1 MKRLSDFSFGRKKKQ
16 AGVGCR
22 PCNLREQDCL
32 RQSGSRHAK
41 HLEVH
46 FIGKSSCLTRIL
58 SSFIWGNTRFLFD
71 TLQHIKIKWNCN
83 QPYAN
88 NDKAYDTLSN
98 SFHLATGT
106 LCIRNKGYTRLHTL
120 NTLRA
125 PKQAVFTWLHQN
137 IERGAVRSCEHIFD
151 GLRRKRFLTVT
162 ESIQSMREGNLLP
175 REGKRGGS
183 CGICKKSA
191 SEKIANDLKNEMNL
205 TGKKVDA

>member
-1 MKRLSDFSFGRKKKQ
+1 M
-16 AGVGCR
+16 
-22 PCNLREQDCL
+22 
-32 RQSGSRHAK
+32 
-41 HLEVH
+41 
-46 FIGKSSCLTRIL
+46 
-58 SSFIWGNTRFLFD
+58 
-71 TLQHIKIKWNCN
+71 KWNCN

-98 SFHLATGT
+98 SFHFAIGT

-151 GLRRKRFLTVT
+151 GLRRGRFLTVT

-175 REGKRGGS
+175 REGKRGGGGGS

>member
-1 MKRLSDFSFGRKKKQ
+1 M
-16 AGVGCR
+16 
-22 PCNLREQDCL
+22 
-32 RQSGSRHAK
+32 
-41 HLEVH
+41 
-46 FIGKSSCLTRIL
+46 
-58 SSFIWGNTRFLFD
+58 
-71 TLQHIKIKWNCN
+71 KWNCN

-98 SFHLATGT
+98 SFHFEIGT

-151 GLRRKRFLTVT
+151 GLRRGRFLTVT

-175 REGKRGGS
+175 REGKRGGGGVEGVVGFVKS
-183 CGICKKSA
+183 PLQKK
-191 SEKIANDLKNEMNL
+191 
-205 TGKKVDA
+205 